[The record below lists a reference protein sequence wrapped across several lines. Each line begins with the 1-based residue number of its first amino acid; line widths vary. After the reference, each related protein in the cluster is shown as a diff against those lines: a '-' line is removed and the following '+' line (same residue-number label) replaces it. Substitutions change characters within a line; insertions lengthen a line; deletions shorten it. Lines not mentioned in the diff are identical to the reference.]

1 MSDCTV
7 ISWAHSRGMTL
18 IEALVALAL
27 IALLSIGLFTAFRLG
42 SRTYREVTRA
52 DSGSWHVLAA
62 QRFLRHI
69 LSSAYPFE
77 PAAGSPA
84 RGINGSSDRLEVTGP
99 MPAAGGSMGHYR
111 YVLALR
117 ATPNGLYD
125 LIVSSG
131 LDRNGQASPLVDTQ
145 DEASNEVLLKDIKGI
160 QWAYLGP
167 SEGEASEVAT
177 QSRWLDSWNR
187 LKLPLLVRLRV
198 AFPSGDGR
206 VWPELIVHPR
216 ITDDAQ
222 CEFDGVSQ
230 TCREASR

>member
-1 MSDCTV
+1 
-7 ISWAHSRGMTL
+7 MTL

-27 IALLSIGLFTAFRLG
+27 IALLSIGLFSAFRLG
-42 SRTYREVTRA
+42 SRTYREVARA

-62 QRFLRHI
+62 QRFLRHV

-99 MPAAGGSMGHYR
+99 MPAAGGSMGYYR

-125 LIVSSG
+125 LVVSSG
-131 LDRNGQASPLVDTQ
+131 LDRNGQASPVANTHG
-145 DEASNEVLLKDIKGI
+145 EASNEVLLKDIEGI
-160 QWAYLGP
+160 QWAYLAP
-167 SEGEASEVAT
+167 PEADASDLPT

-187 LKLPLLVRLRV
+187 LKPPLLVRLRV
-198 AFPSGDGR
+198 AFPPEDGR

-230 TCREASR
+230 TCREVSQ